1 MELQKKKILTQN
13 GTPNKGVNKKSLVNN
28 GNVSSETS
36 HADLDLKKGC
46 SNDEITNKSQ
56 QSIISVR
63 KIEDLCRTPQKSNT
77 LGGLGSIE
85 NIQIENVNSP
95 KNFTPNSL
103 GINLMK
109 WHSQTETPSKHK
121 RKRQYLCNEHTSER
135 KIKRELC
142 SDNDYDQL
150 SDAVKLES
158 CDNELNDLEAID
170 MLHDLDSV
178 MDFEESKIDT
188 DIFCS
193 TINETMQ
200 DNQTIETSR
209 DPEVDPLYITDNE
222 ETSTPHKN
230 IKNQETSVENK
241 IRMTGKHK
249 CNKEDTDND
258 YDDLKY
264 ILGELDIEMPLED
277 EEEEEEEER
286 EEREEEEEE
295 EEEEVEEKEEK
306 NELSEDA
313 MKKLYKLKVKLMHKV
328 PKQHKIEHTAGSK
341 TLTRREKE
349 LFLKH
354 GPLKSGIFTPSEDKI
369 IKDNWKAFC
378 KAHDWNPKCVKPFIH
393 MKHANRFY
401 IKSMEERQKFTQFL
415 ANNLP
420 WRTLYSV
427 FHRFKHLYGNHEKIF
442 QRYTS
447 VEDKKILS
455 YMKNKQNEEKVHR
468 FSELSK
474 MLGRSRHSIW
484 SRYQLLKKMQQDEDP
499 SSEIKWTLSLIGK
512 FIKTLMSITLCETV
526 EDLKDAIIPK
536 PVWRKLEEKL
546 GIHHNTLKKFW
557 IFQLHMQLFC
567 PEPIYLNDIKIKLIE
582 YIYGKGISN
591 SREIVWSNVA
601 KYFDGVTNIF
611 LCKIFFYLVQEAAL
625 KINTKNFT
633 DIVEYLYNEKIQDI
647 KNELTDKFLPRLF
660 YNGKVKIIDED
671 LNEDISI

>member
-1 MELQKKKILTQN
+1 MEMEL
-13 GTPNKGVNKKSLVNN
+13 PNKKVNKKSLVNN
-28 GNVSSETS
+28 GNVSFETN

-46 SNDEITNKSQ
+46 SNDEITSKSQ

-63 KIEDLCRTPQKSNT
+63 KMEDLCKTPQKSNT
-77 LGGLGSIE
+77 LGDLKSIE
-85 NIQIENVNSP
+85 NIENINSP
-95 KNFTPNSL
+95 KNFTPNNL
-103 GINLMK
+103 GINLIK

-121 RKRQYLCNEHTSER
+121 RKRRYLCNEHTPEK

-142 SDNDYDQL
+142 SESDYDQL
-150 SDAVKLES
+150 SDAVKLEL
-158 CDNELNDLEAID
+158 CDNELNDLETID
-170 MLHDLDSV
+170 MLHDLNSM

-188 DIFCS
+188 GIFCS
-193 TINETMQ
+193 TIDETMQ
-200 DNQTIETSR
+200 DDQTVETSR
-209 DPEVDPLYITDNE
+209 DPEIDPLYITDNE
-222 ETSTPHKN
+222 ETSTPCEN
-230 IKNQETSVENK
+230 IENQETSVENK
-241 IRMTGKHK
+241 IRITGKHK
-249 CNKEDTDND
+249 SNKEDTDVD
-258 YDDLKY
+258 YDELKH
-264 ILGELDIEMPLED
+264 ILGELDIEMPLEI
-277 EEEEEEEER
+277 EEEEEGEGR
-286 EEREEEEEE
+286 EEGEEEEEE
-295 EEEEVEEKEEK
+295 EEEEGGEEKEEK

-313 MKKLYKLKVKLMHKV
+313 MKKLYDLKVRLTHDV
-328 PKQHKIEHTAGSK
+328 PMQHKIEHTAGSK
-341 TLTRREKE
+341 TLTKIEKRR
-349 LFLKH
+349 FLKY
-354 GPLKSGIFTPSEDKI
+354 GPLKSGVFTPSEDKI
-369 IKDNWKAFC
+369 IMDNWKAFC

-393 MKHANRFY
+393 MKRGSRFY
-401 IKSMEERQKFTQFL
+401 IKSMQQRKKFTQFL

-427 FHRFKHLYGNHEKIF
+427 FHRFRYLYGNHEKSF

-447 VEDKKILS
+447 VEDRKILS
-455 YMKNKQNEEKVHR
+455 YMKNKQNEEKVHI

-499 SSEIKWTLSLIGK
+499 LPKIQWTLSLIGK
-512 FIKTLMSITLCETV
+512 FIKTFMNVTLSETV

-582 YIYGKGISN
+582 YIYGMGISN
-591 SREIVWSNVA
+591 SREIVWPNVA
-601 KYFDGVTNIF
+601 KYFDGVSNIF
-611 LCKIFFYLVQEAAL
+611 LCKVFLYLVQEASQ

-647 KNELTDKFLPRLF
+647 RNESTDKFLPRLF